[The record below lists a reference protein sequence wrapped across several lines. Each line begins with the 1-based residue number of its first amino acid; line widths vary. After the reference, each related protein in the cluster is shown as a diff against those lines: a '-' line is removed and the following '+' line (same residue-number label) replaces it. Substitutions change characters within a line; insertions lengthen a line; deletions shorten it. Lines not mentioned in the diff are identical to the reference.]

1 MLKHKTTTLN
11 TSPVKRLLNKM
22 LGDFVNK
29 FKGSFEEFVEL
40 YNLIAIDALA
50 SEPAAFNEITNP
62 ETLDLIARKAKAGY
76 LSDIL
81 EFHKLPL
88 AIVLKRDPHH
98 WRLLSESEKTDNFA
112 LVCIKGAPEIWDD
125 QEGFEKYRN
134 PITAAWALSKQ
145 PETFFYDSFTP
156 YRSAKN
162 AKYVK
167 QTLNFAEIQRLEKI
181 TKIFINNFI

>member
-11 TSPVKRLLNKM
+11 TSPVKRLFNKM

-62 ETLDLIARKAKAGY
+62 ETLLLIARKANSGY

-88 AIVLKRDPHH
+88 NIVLKRDPHH
-98 WRLLSESEKTDNFA
+98 WRLLSESEKNDNFA
-112 LVCIKGAPEIWDD
+112 LICVKGAPEIWDD
-125 QEGFEKYRN
+125 SGFEKYRN
-134 PITAAWALSKQ
+134 NITAAWALSKK
-145 PETFFYDSFTP
+145 PETFFYESFSA
-156 YRSAKN
+156 YRSPKN

-167 QTLNFAEIQRLEKI
+167 QTLKYADIQRLENI